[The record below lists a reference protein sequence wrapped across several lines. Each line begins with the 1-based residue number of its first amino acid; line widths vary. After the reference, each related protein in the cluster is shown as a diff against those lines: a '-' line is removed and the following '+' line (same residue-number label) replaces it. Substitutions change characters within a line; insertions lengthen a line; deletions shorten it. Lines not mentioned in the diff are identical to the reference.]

1 MLLTAIAGWH
11 GSTRADER
19 VPNGVQIAQ
28 TDFAQVEFDE
38 SFLNGGAIDVSRYE
52 RGNVVRA
59 GTYRPDVY
67 VDGRWIARMDVP
79 FKAAPGTFDAQPCFD
94 EDGLRRIGVD
104 LARLPET
111 VRARLAEPA
120 ACVRIGEAVAEAFA
134 TFDFNE
140 QRLDLSIPQIAMLR
154 HARGYVSADQWT
166 AGVPV
171 GMLGYNLSVYDSR
184 AAGMNAVQGYLGVDA
199 GFNVHGWHVRHQG
212 SFSWDNRGQRRYQ
225 DVATYVQRN
234 LPAWSSQLTVGDAY
248 TSGDLFDSTPFRG
261 VRLYSD
267 DRMLPESLR
276 GYAPVV
282 RGVANTNARV
292 TITQNGVKL
301 YETTVA
307 PGAFVIDDLYPTG
320 YGGDLRVAVTEADG
334 SVHTFSVPFAS
345 VPLSLRPGQSRY
357 SVGAGVVRGLV
368 NATKP
373 PFVQATWQRGFTN
386 VLTGYGG
393 VTVAR
398 GYAAAMAG
406 GVLNTSW
413 GAFGADVTQAST
425 SIPGERRHTGSSFRL
440 SYAKNV
446 DATGTNIAIAA
457 YRYST
462 NGYFGLNDAMNA
474 RDQARTGTASAGVWR
489 QRNRASVTTSQPL
502 GERGGSL
509 NVTAS
514 AATYWN
520 RPGSDVNY
528 TAGYNNTFRNVAY
541 GVSVT
546 RQRDAFG
553 TSSTLYYVN
562 ASIPFGRAR
571 ATTVSTSFS
580 RDTRGATQAQT
591 SVSGS
596 LGADRNLSYGVN
608 VNRNS
613 GAGSAQTN
621 GGANVT
627 YRGAFADLSGSVG
640 ASTQYQQ
647 LSFSARGAVVAHPGG
662 VTLSQPLS
670 ETFAIVKAPHAE
682 GARVT
687 NASGVRVD
695 ARGYAVVPFVTPF
708 RMNEIELDPKG
719 LSTDVELKETSMRT
733 APLAGAVP
741 LLEFRTAYGR
751 TAVIR
756 ARRADGAP
764 VPFGA
769 VVTDARG
776 KDLGVAGQGGRIFA
790 RGLMER
796 GELQVHWNEDGHARV
811 CSLTYA
817 LPVRKPGLKRD
828 ALTSFD
834 VPCVADAPAVSVTP
848 RQDGSVEK

>member
-1 MLLTAIAGWH
+1 MLVTVIAAWH
-11 GSTRADER
+11 GSPRADER
-19 VPNGVQIAQ
+19 ESNGVRISQ
-28 TDFAQVEFDE
+28 TDFAQVEFDDT
-38 SFLNGGAIDVSRYE
+38 FLNGGAIDVSRYE
-52 RGNVVRA
+52 RGNVIRA

-79 FKAAPGTFDAQPCFD
+79 FKVAPGTFDAQPCFD
-94 EDGLRRIGVD
+94 EDGLRRIGVEI
-104 LARLPET
+104 ARLPET
-111 VRARLAEPA
+111 ARAQLEEPG
-120 ACVRIGEAVAEAFA
+120 ACVRIGQAIAEAFA

-140 QRLDLSIPQIAMLR
+140 QRLDLSIPQVALLR
-154 HARGYVSADQWT
+154 NARGYVSADQWT
-166 AGVPV
+166 VGVPV

-184 AAGMNAVQGYLGVDA
+184 ASGMNAVQGYLGVDA
-199 GFNVHGWHVRHQG
+199 GFNVRSWHVRHQG
-212 SFSWDNRGQRRYQ
+212 ALSWDNYGQRRYQ

-234 LPAWSSQLTVGDAY
+234 LPEWSSQLMVGDAY
-248 TSGDLFDSTPFRG
+248 TSGDLFDSTAFRG

-276 GYAPVV
+276 GYAPVL

-292 TITQNGVKL
+292 TVTQNGVKL

-307 PGAFVIDDLYPTG
+307 PGPFVIDDLYPTG

-334 SVHTFSVPFAS
+334 SLHTFSVPFAS

-368 NATKP
+368 NETKP
-373 PFVQATWQRGFTN
+373 PFIQATWQHGFTN

-413 GAFGADVTQAST
+413 GAFGVDVTQAST

-440 SYAKNV
+440 NYAKNV

-462 NGYFGLNDAMNA
+462 NGYYGLNDAMNA
-474 RDQARTGTASAGVWR
+474 RDQARTGTASVGIWR
-489 QRNRASVTTSQPL
+489 QRNRASITTSQPL
-502 GERGGSL
+502 GERRGSL
-509 NVTAS
+509 NMTAS

-520 RPGSDVNY
+520 RPSSDVNY

-546 RQRDAFG
+546 RQRDALG
-553 TSSTLYYVN
+553 TSSTLFYVN
-562 ASIPFGRAR
+562 ASIPFGRKR

-580 RDTRGATQAQT
+580 RDTRGGTLAQT
-591 SVSGS
+591 SLSGS
-596 LGADRNLSYGVN
+596 LGADHDLSYGVN

-613 GAGSAQTN
+613 TEGSSQAR

-627 YRGAFADLSGSVG
+627 YRGPLADLSGSVG
-640 ASTQYQQ
+640 ASTHYQQ
-647 LSFSARGAVVAHPGG
+647 FSIGARGAVVAHPGG
-662 VTLSQPLS
+662 VTLSRPLS
-670 ETFAIVKAPHAE
+670 ETFAIIKAPYAK

-687 NASGVRVD
+687 NALGVRVD

-708 RMNEIELDPKG
+708 RINEIELDPKG
-719 LSTDVELKETSMRT
+719 LSTDVELKETSVRT

-741 LLEFRTAYGR
+741 LLEFKTAYGR

-756 ARRADGAP
+756 AHRADGLP

-769 VVTDARG
+769 VVTDATG
-776 KDLGVAGQGGRIFA
+776 KDLGVVGQGGKIFA
-790 RGLMER
+790 RGLMEH
-796 GELQVHWNEDGHARV
+796 GELRVHWNEEEITRS

-817 LPVRKPGLKRD
+817 LPRHNPGRKRD
-828 ALTSFD
+828 TLTSFD
-834 VPCVADAPAVSVTP
+834 VPCIPNAPALSATP
-848 RQDGSVEK
+848 RLDGIIER